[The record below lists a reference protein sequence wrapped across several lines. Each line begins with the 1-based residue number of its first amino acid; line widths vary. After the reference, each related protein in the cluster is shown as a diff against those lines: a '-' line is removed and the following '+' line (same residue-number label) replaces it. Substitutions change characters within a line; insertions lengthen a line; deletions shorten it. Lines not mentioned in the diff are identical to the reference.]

1 MVAAARRAVVLA
13 DSTKV
18 GLDHFCRF
26 APLAEMDTF
35 VTDTSLDDETVAEIE
50 AAGPEVICA

>member
-1 MVAAARRAVVLA
+1 MTARNRPIVFAA
-13 DSTKV
+13 
-18 GLDHFCRF
+18 
-26 APLAEMDTF
+26 LAEMDTF